1 MMKEVIVLILAK
13 NKVILQQ
20 ELSVQ
25 MDGWMNE
32 RMDGCMEGLMD
43 G

>member
-20 ELSVQ
+20 ELNVQ
-25 MDGWMNE
+25 RDGWMDE
-32 RMDGCMEGLMD
+32 
-43 G
+43 